1 MTSKFKTAFLKFNT
15 PETAFKYT
23 TNNCDIVKVV
33 KGDQTALVI
42 YRERSSTYATVFTK
56 SGAKWKAPF
65 WPDKQSFFRLE
76 NGATV
81 CTTKEP
87 NSDRFYIMI
96 TTSKDIKLVNDNQ
109 NSDFEIF
116 LEDDYWIDYVAYVKN
131 YEGDYI
137 INIDGKEYKIE
148 I

>member
-1 MTSKFKTAFLKFNT
+1 MPFENLFLKFNT

-81 CTTKEP
+81 CATKEP
-87 NSDRFYIMI
+87 NSDSFYIMI
-96 TTSKDIKLVNDNQ
+96 TTSKDIKLVNV
-109 NSDFEIF
+109 I
-116 LEDDYWIDYVAYVKN
+116 
-131 YEGDYI
+131 
-137 INIDGKEYKIE
+137 KIQ
-148 I
+148 ILKFF